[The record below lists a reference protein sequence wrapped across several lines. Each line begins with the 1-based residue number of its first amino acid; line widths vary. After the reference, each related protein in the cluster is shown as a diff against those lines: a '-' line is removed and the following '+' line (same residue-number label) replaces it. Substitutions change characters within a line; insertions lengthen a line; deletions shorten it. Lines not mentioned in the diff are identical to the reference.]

1 MSNQLSSFTTNNSV
15 CSSLL
20 FISNSTKVF
29 LLFLGLFILLQLKL
43 YGQTNNYFGN
53 SGALSAAVWSA
64 NSSGPFTSLLN
75 STGGAI
81 LNFDNP
87 ATINGATMDLR
98 GINVSANLKWINNG
112 TMGTNG
118 LVLPINVLSGVTLNM
133 SQTTSVAVGTGFN
146 KLGSGVL
153 SMSGGSNY
161 QGGFSLNEGTIL
173 IEGVNA
179 LGGNRL
185 SLNAGIIASSAN
197 IILSNKYK
205 GGIYIGGNTQ
215 WGDVIG
221 LANANASLNFNDS
234 IYLGNLN
241 RTLSIGN
248 AGTMVLSGPIS
259 NVGSAG
265 ISFTANNN
273 GTGIFDI
280 ANNNNTFTGPI
291 SIIGGKV
298 RFASNGSFGNT
309 ANPII
314 LDGGKLLS
322 QSTYSI
328 FHPIQLGESFGTGID
343 VAPTDTLTIEG
354 VISDKTVLGTFNKSG
369 AGLLSL
375 TNSNTYTGPT
385 FIDVAG
391 GILQLNHLAGN
402 TLPISNDLAV
412 YGGMLMISSN
422 QSLNNLSMVSGNLH
436 IDNGVTLTINGTFDY
451 FQSASITLIG
461 SGKIN
466 YGPLGALKYSGNI
479 LKIISPV
486 EFPNLNGPYSVI
498 CNNNVGI
505 TLPFD
510 RTITGKLIL
519 TFGKF
524 TIGGGALLELD
535 GASLESSGGYIS
547 GNAINGSNS
556 NLTVKGS
563 TGGLVT
569 IPTNNLNIGLK
580 NILVGGSRT
589 LSMNGINNLVLSGNL
604 LIEKD
609 AAFDNGGESQITSAT
624 GLSAITIDGKFINR
638 DKDNFTGIGG
648 AIPGIIPL
656 LNAGCTI
663 DYALSNGNQQVVTSR
678 NDYRNI
684 SFSGSGIKTLASG
697 FNPAGIVNIT
707 NNAIVDA
714 LNFSFGD
721 AGSRLTMDG
730 GRLRLHG
737 TNNPQPHMS
746 SDYQLTGGVIEFACN
761 NVSGQTIRSKVYQNI
776 EVSGLYVGNSSGN
789 ISLNN
794 NGTFKIVSGG
804 VFSINDNSIKAADN
818 TNGQIVTVENNGTF
832 LSGNSKGFNG
842 FVSSL
847 MDNSSIHSNIT
858 SIGLAPGIPGSN
870 VHYTKLGDQPIT
882 NANGLVYCNL
892 LLSGSGNKIAPGGLL
907 TVTGNFSKNSASIF
921 QHNNSS
927 VIFSNDSIEQHI
939 GPTVEP
945 SLIFHDLTINNK
957 SELGLQL
964 KTTISIGHELLLLS
978 NSKLNLADADI
989 RLLSSASNT
998 SRVGVIPSSA
1008 SIIYTGTGR
1017 FIVERYFPNANPITK
1032 RAWRMV
1038 TAPVKQTG
1046 SIFENWQLSGAAYD
1060 PSIVSGNIGRG
1071 TLITG
1076 PVTSING
1083 MDFTPTNNYS
1093 LKRFVNQAYINITN
1107 TQSKL
1112 SIPIGSLEDE
1122 WADNTSY
1129 FLFVRGDRNPI
1140 LTNTANS
1147 NSTTLISRGRL
1158 QTGTLNIPINNNIE
1172 LVGNPYASSIDF
1184 NLINKSNNVYA
1195 RRFYVWDPNLNRVG
1209 GFVVMDDFSS
1219 PGNFIPKAPYG
1230 SSSQRNHIQ
1239 SGQAFMVER
1248 VSNSTSILKF
1258 EEQSKSS
1265 LNNTIIF
1272 KPFGNI
1278 RKESTLSIQLQM
1290 MMEDYSLRLADG
1302 VLLEFNNQ
1310 YSDKVDK
1317 EDAIKLVNINESF
1330 NLVRDG
1336 IKLAVER
1343 RTFIKRND
1351 TLFFQ
1356 VSRTS
1361 SKKYQL
1367 IFSPK
1372 NLDSAVEAILE
1383 DAYLVKRNS
1392 FSLNSFYTY
1401 AFTINKDS
1409 LSYALD
1415 RFRLVFRKN
1424 ISLNKNLS
1432 DTVFKV
1438 YRKNNKI
1445 LVEWLVGNEVGF
1457 SKYDVEKSVD
1467 GIHFKK
1473 VHTFLHSDFNKL
1485 TNLYSWTDGNPMGGD
1500 HFYRIRSES
1509 DKVTFS
1515 YSNPIKVK
1523 EDESTTGVILL
1534 SNPTRVG
1541 EISLFFKNLP
1551 AGAYKIRLIN
1561 SIGQTIFTQIILHT
1575 IGSSSEKIYSG
1586 IKLPPGI
1593 YQLEIVYPNN
1603 ECKVLKM
1610 MVS

>member
-1 MSNQLSSFTTNNSV
+1 MSNQLSSLTTKSKV
-15 CSSLL
+15 CSFLL
-20 FISNSTKVF
+20 FISSSTKNPL
-29 LLFLGLFILLQLKL
+29 LLFGLFILLQLKL
-43 YGQTNNYFGN
+43 YAQTNNYFGN

-87 ATINGATMDLR
+87 ATVNGATMDIR
-98 GINVSANLKWINNG
+98 GINVSANLNWLNNG
-112 TMGTNG
+112 TLGTSG
-118 LVLPINVLSGVTLNM
+118 TVLPINVLSFITLKM
-133 SQTTSVAVGTGFN
+133 SQTTSIAVGTGFN
-146 KLGSGVL
+146 KLGSGIL

-221 LANANASLNFNDS
+221 LANVNAGLNFNDS
-234 IYLGNLN
+234 IFLGNVN
-241 RTLSIGN
+241 RTLTLGN
-248 AGTMVLSGPIS
+248 AGTMVFSGPIY

-265 ISFTANNN
+265 LSFTANTN
-273 GTGIFDI
+273 GTGIFEI

-291 SIIGGKV
+291 SINGGSV
-298 RFASNGSFGNT
+298 RFTSNGSFGNN

-322 QSTYSI
+322 KSTYSI
-328 FHPIQLGESFGTGID
+328 LHPIQLGKSFGTGFY

-375 TNSNTYTGPT
+375 SNSNTYTGAT
-385 FIDVAG
+385 LIDVAG
-391 GILQLNHLAGN
+391 GILQLNHLGGN

-412 YGGMLMISSN
+412 YGGVLTISSN
-422 QSLNNLSMVSGNLH
+422 QTLNNLSMVSGNLQ
-436 IDNGVTLTINGTFDY
+436 IDNGVTLTVNGTFDY
-451 FQSASITLIG
+451 FQTASITLIG

-466 YGPLGALKYSGNI
+466 YGPLGALKYSGNN
-479 LKIISPV
+479 LKVISPV
-486 EFPNLNGPYSVI
+486 EFPNINGPYSVI

-510 RTITGKLIL
+510 RTITGKLML

-524 TIGGGALLELD
+524 TIGAGALLELD

-547 GNAINGSNS
+547 GNSINGSSS
-556 NLTVKGS
+556 NLTVKGT

-609 AAFDNGGESQITSAT
+609 AAFDNGGESQITSAS
-624 GLSAITIDGKFINR
+624 GLPTITIDGKFINR
-638 DKDNFTGIGG
+638 DKDNFTGISG

-656 LNAGCTI
+656 LNAGCII
-663 DYALSNGNQQVVTSR
+663 DYALSNGNPQVVTSR

-707 NNAIVDA
+707 SNAIVDA

-721 AGSRLTMDG
+721 AGTRLTMDG

-761 NVSGQTIRSKVYQNI
+761 SISGQTIRSKMYQNI

-789 ISLNN
+789 ILLNN

-804 VFSINDNSIKAADN
+804 VFSINDNCIKAADN

-832 LSGNSKGFNG
+832 VSGNSKGFSG

-847 MDNSSIHSNIT
+847 MDNSSIHANIT
-858 SIGLAPGIPGSN
+858 SIALAAGIPGSN

-882 NANGLVYCNL
+882 NANGVVYCNL

-907 TVTGNFSKNSASIF
+907 TVTGNFSKNSDCIF
-921 QHNNSS
+921 QNNNGS
-927 VIFSNDSIEQHI
+927 VLLSNDSIEQYI

-945 SLIFHDLTINNK
+945 NLVFHDLTINNK
-957 SELGLQL
+957 SELGVHL
-964 KTTISIGHELLLLS
+964 KTNISISHELLLLS
-978 NSKLNLADADI
+978 NSKLNLANADI

-998 SRVGVIPSSA
+998 SRLGVIPSSA

-1017 FIVERYFPNANPITK
+1017 FIVERYFPNANPISK

-1046 SIFENWQLSGAAYD
+1046 SIFENWQLSGVAYN

-1076 PVTSING
+1076 PVTSTNG
-1083 MDFTPTNNYS
+1083 MDYTPTNNYS
-1093 LKRFVNQAYINITN
+1093 LKRFINQAYINIAN
-1107 TQSKL
+1107 TQSPL
-1112 SIPIGSLEDE
+1112 SIPIGSMEDE

-1129 FLFVRGDRNPI
+1129 FLFVRGDRNPN

-1147 NSTTLISRGRL
+1147 NSTTLSSRGRL

-1230 SSSQRNHIQ
+1230 FSSQRNHIQ

-1248 VSNSTSILKF
+1248 VSNSTSIIKF

-1265 LNNTIIF
+1265 LINPVIF

-1278 RKESTLSIQLQM
+1278 RKESALSIQLQM
-1290 MMEDYSLRLADG
+1290 MMEDSSLRLADG
-1302 VLLEFNNQ
+1302 VLLDFNNQ
-1310 YSDKVDK
+1310 YNDKVDK

-1343 RTFIKRND
+1343 RTVIKSDD

-1367 IFSPK
+1367 TFSPK
-1372 NLDSAVEAILE
+1372 NLDPDFEGILE
-1383 DAYLVKRNS
+1383 DAYLVKRNP

-1401 AFTINKDS
+1401 AFTINEDS

-1424 ISLNKNLS
+1424 ISLNKNLK
-1432 DTVFKV
+1432 DTVLKV
-1438 YRKNNKI
+1438 YRKNNQI

-1457 SKYDVEKSVD
+1457 SKYEVEKSID

-1473 VHTFLHSDFNKL
+1473 VHTFLHSDFNNSYKL
-1485 TNLYSWTDGNPMGGD
+1485 YYWIDSNPLGGD
-1500 HFYRIRSES
+1500 HFYRIRSEGDKGTFRYS
-1509 DKVTFS
+1509 DVV
-1515 YSNPIKVK
+1515 KVK
-1523 EDESTTGVILL
+1523 EDESSAGVILQT
-1534 SNPTRVG
+1534 NPTRVG
-1541 EISLFFKNLP
+1541 VISLFFKNLP
-1551 AGAYKIRLIN
+1551 AGSYKIRLIN
-1561 SIGQTIFTQIILHT
+1561 SIGQTIYTQIILHT
-1575 IGSSSEKIYSG
+1575 IGSSIEKIYSG
-1586 IKLPPGI
+1586 IKTPPGI
-1593 YQLEIVYPNN
+1593 YQLEIAYPNK
-1603 ECKVLKM
+1603 ECKILKM
-1610 MVS
+1610 IVS